1 VRLCPARL
9 CCPISALF
17 TYVVNIILN
26 ATRSVELLERCD
38 TVVGICVNDWS
49 ELVADSH
56 GLQVRN
62 FLQIDERLV
71 AGDSLRLSPEA
82 VLTSGY
88 LADTLDEFIKKLE
101 DCMHRS
107 RIDRKVSVVDFGKLV
122 IHEPGSGDD
131 VWSELGK
138 KSYAKATGTPST
150 FMNGRELSTCPDI
163 RSEVSVVF
171 LGAVIEMID
180 LALFKQIYLPG
191 RCMQEYCHP
200 GVFFKVMGDYLDEDA
215 VVCADIGDNALWLA
229 SAMPAKRGQRFLT
242 VSASGGENQTSIME
256 ASSLS

>member
-1 VRLCPARL
+1 MLPNL
-9 CCPISALF
+9 GFF
-17 TYVVNIILN
+17 TYVVDVIMN
-26 ATRSVELLERCD
+26 ATRSVKLLERCE
-38 TVVGICVNDWS
+38 TVVGVCVNDWS

-88 LADTLDEFIKKLE
+88 LADTLDDLIKKLE

-107 RIDRKVSVVDFGKLV
+107 HIDRKVSVADFGKLG

-138 KSYAKATGTPST
+138 KSYAKASGTPST
-150 FMNGRELSTCPDI
+150 FMNGRELSTSPDI

-171 LGAVIEMID
+171 LGGVIEMID
-180 LALFKQIYLPG
+180 LALLKQIHFTWALHAGVLPSWGILQDYG
-191 RCMQEYCHP
+191 RLLGRGCCC
-200 GVFFKVMGDYLDEDA
+200 
-215 VVCADIGDNALWLA
+215 VCGHW
-229 SAMPAKRGQRFLT
+229 R
-242 VSASGGENQTSIME
+242 
-256 ASSLS
+256 